1 MIHVGRLKLVE
12 VTDINRD
19 GRYVGISPVGFLGG
33 SG

>member
-1 MIHVGRLKLVE
+1 ME

-33 SG
+33 GWMIGIN